1 MAENVLW
8 ILEQEASYGCSRIF
22 LSAHN
27 GHVEQNGSYGPQSK
41 VMGNLLVDAVGED
54 RYYAIGTDFYK
65 AKVNLPRRDRSR
77 MTHTFYSYDSMAKA
91 AKECGYDQCW
101 LDFTSIP
108 QDSPLYGSAY
118 EYGWMGSVGDGYSV
132 IMSFI
137 PMTYRVWRCPAKCY
151 DSMIFVTNAH
161 PTTISE

>member
-1 MAENVLW
+1 MKGCSTAVSKIISEAANRYIHGGEGTAQEAAAATGFAIYRTQEMAENVLW

-41 VMGNLLVDAVGED
+41 VMGNLLADAVGED

-77 MTHTFYSYDSMAKA
+77 MTHTFYSYDSMAT
-91 AKECGYDQCW
+91 QCSW
-101 LDFTSIP
+101 ER
-108 QDSPLYGSAY
+108 SA
-118 EYGWMGSVGDGYSV
+118 
-132 IMSFI
+132 
-137 PMTYRVWRCPAKCY
+137 
-151 DSMIFVTNAH
+151 
-161 PTTISE
+161 